1 MIESSSKEKL
11 PRIQMHRSL
20 LENIFDI
27 GAIIGVATSLIYPVI
42 IWSSLPSKIPVH
54 YNIQG
59 QVDRWGSKGEIFLL
73 VLVVV
78 LMYIFLTILNR
89 YPHRFNYPFDIT
101 EQNAEIQYKLARLMV
116 QALKMEVI
124 WIFAY
129 IQWRT
134 IEGAMGKE
142 LGLGI
147 GFILISI
154 LLPLVTLIFY
164 IWRAFKAK

>member
-1 MIESSSKEKL
+1 MTESSSKEKR

-27 GAIIGVATSLIYPVI
+27 GAIIGVVASLIYPVI
-42 IWSSLPSKIPVH
+42 IWSSLPSKIPAH

-73 VLVVV
+73 VPVII
-78 LMYIFLTILNR
+78 LMYIFLSIINR
-89 YPHRFNYPFDIT
+89 YPHKFNYPFAIT
-101 EQNAEIQYKLARLMV
+101 EQNAEIQYQIARLMV
-116 QALKMEVI
+116 QSLKAEVI

-134 IEGAMGKE
+134 IEGAIGKE

-164 IWRAFKAK
+164 IWQAFKAK